1 MVQETRKNS
10 RGKRK
15 KRAHL
20 APLPNDSPVLYGPF
34 QSEWYSLA
42 TDEAIVLQQKNKLK
56 NKDGEGENK
65 IEEISSLV
73 SEKRARA
80 ILSKEGKNEI

>member
-1 MVQETRKNS
+1 MSITSQQKRLCSLFQETGENKKKEETKK
-10 RGKRK
+10 GK

-42 TDEAIVLQQKNKLK
+42 TDEAQLQQKTKM
-56 NKDGEGENK
+56 
-65 IEEISSLV
+65 
-73 SEKRARA
+73 
-80 ILSKEGKNEI
+80 